1 MNYFIFFLILSLISI
16 NNVFAY
22 SYGDPSAA
30 EQAHL
35 EYINRAR
42 ADPVAEAQRLGLSD
56 VLEGV
61 TDTSTTSNKVPPL
74 TLNENLSLAAKNHT
88 QFMVQI
94 ECFAHVCTGEDQV
107 GDRITSSNYIW
118 QTYGE
123 NIALT
128 ASTLTLDPVEESL
141 TLHNNLF
148 IDKDY
153 PGRGH
158 RVNILSPN
166 FKEVGI
172 SLLSGTYQSGFYNA
186 YYITTDFGTQLSDS
200 RYFLLGVV
208 YDDQPATGET
218 TADGFYT
225 AGEGLSGISIDVIE
239 TSDTTT
245 TASAGGYAIPLS
257 DGTYT
262 VRFTNQSNQN
272 IERTVT
278 LQGENVKVDITQ
290 SEFAGTSQSVPTS
303 AAEVVT
309 NPSEGDS
316 NHTNYF
322 FLEINKTFNNDI
334 TVDYATRDGT
344 AIAASD
350 YIATSGTATIE
361 AGKTNT
367 TIAVEIIGDTIAE
380 DTETFDLVLTNP
392 QGANFPTGVTEITAS
407 RTIIDDD

>member
-1 MNYFIFFLILSLISI
+1 MNYFILFLILSLISI

-61 TDTSTTSNKVPPL
+61 TDSSTTSNKVPPL

-88 QFMVQI
+88 QFMVNI
-94 ECFAHVCTGEDQV
+94 ECFAHVCTGEDDV
-107 GDRITSSNYIW
+107 GTRITSSNYIW

-128 ASTLTLDPVEESL
+128 ASTLTLDVVEESL
-141 TLHNNLF
+141 TLHDNLF

-158 RVNILSPN
+158 RVNILKQN
-166 FKEVGI
+166 FKEIGI

-186 YYITTDFGTQLSDS
+186 YYITTDFGVQLSDS
-200 RYFLLGVV
+200 RSFLLGVV
-208 YDDQPATGET
+208 YDDQPASGET

-225 AGEGLSGISIDVIE
+225 AGEGLNGISIEVVE
-239 TSDTTT
+239 TGDSTT

-262 VRFTNQSNQN
+262 VRFTNQSSQS

-278 LQGENVKVDITQ
+278 IQGENVKVDITQ
-290 SEFAGTSQSVPTS
+290 DEFTGTSQSAPTS
-303 AAEVVT
+303 ASEVVA
-309 NPSEGDS
+309 NPSEGNS

-322 FLEINKTFNNDI
+322 FLEINKAISNDI
-334 TVDYATRDGT
+334 SVDYATRDGT
-344 AIAASD
+344 AIAGSD
-350 YIATSGTATIE
+350 YIATSGTATIK
-361 AGKTNT
+361 AGDTYT
-367 TIAVEIIGDTIAE
+367 TFAVEIIGDTIAE
-380 DTETFDLVLTNP
+380 DTETFELVLTNP
-392 QGANFPTGVTEITAS
+392 QGASFPTGVTEITAS
-407 RTIIDDD
+407 RTVRDDD